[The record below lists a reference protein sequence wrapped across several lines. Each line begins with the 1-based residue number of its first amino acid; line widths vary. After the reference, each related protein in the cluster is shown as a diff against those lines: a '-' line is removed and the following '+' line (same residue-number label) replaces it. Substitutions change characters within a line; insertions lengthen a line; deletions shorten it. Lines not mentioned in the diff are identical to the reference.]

1 VPKGCVSVSERPV
14 GVANRSRD
22 GGSSRRSDGPSAP
35 GARVRR
41 ELPLGRDAGQLA
53 QAGAKLAIGERR
65 CRAVLHGTVPAVS
78 RVVGAELG
86 REPPMHRPGPEH
98 DDPIAGRHQGGDAAQ
113 VGGQEALTPPV
124 GEVVRV
130 GTTPRAHPRI
140 VVGLAGRAP
149 MRRDLRPDPAGLG
162 LAAGGGRAAAP
173 QQDRLVG
180 VEPDESDGP
189 MLVLALEPHR
199 IASGRHAAGRA
210 ARAAAIVSRSTGSGQ
225 ESTVTNGPLDGMDG
239 AIRPIRGAAAA
250 GQSIRMAASVEP
262 GARVPAAG
270 AGGTH
275 AARRI
280 VVEGVVQGVGFR
292 PFVWRLATELGLAG
306 RVRNAAG
313 RVEIEAAGEPA
324 SLAAFAR
331 RLRSDAPPRARVERV
346 ATTPLEATLGDA
358 LPSPFAIDESVGATA
373 TERLFPPDIATCDDC
388 IREVG
393 DPADRRAGYPFT
405 NCTNCGPRAT
415 IIDQLPYDR
424 AQTTMR
430 AFPLC
435 PACAAEYA
443 DPANRRFHAE
453 PVACATCGPRL
464 AYRPTDAAAPTTW
477 AGAALAAAVAEIRA
491 GRIVA
496 IKGLG
501 GYHLACD
508 ATDDGAVRRLRDR
521 KRRWAKPFA
530 VMVEDVTAAGRLARI
545 GAAEQA
551 LLLGP
556 ARPIVLLEAH
566 RRGEPALAPSVAAG
580 NRRLGIFLPY
590 TPLHHLLMAAVG
602 RPIVLT
608 SGNLA
613 DEPLATDDADA
624 AERLAG
630 LADAFLVHDRE
641 IRARY
646 DDSVTRVVA
655 GHESIVR
662 RARGY
667 APEALPLPVPAGRPL
682 LAVGAELKHTF
693 TLARGSRAHV
703 APHNGDLEDL
713 ATHRAF
719 TDGLAHLGRLLAL
732 EPEVAAHDL
741 HPEYLSTKYAVA
753 RFPAERRI
761 AVQHHHAH
769 VASCA
774 AEHGISGPFIGVA
787 YDGLG
792 MGDDG
797 TLWGGE
803 ILAADLAG
811 YRRLGRFG
819 RAPLPGGALA
829 VRRPYRMALGYLLA
843 AEAID
848 DDGDAMSPDPA
859 LLAAITARLDPREV
873 AVIRTQL
880 ARRLNAPL
888 ASSAGRLF
896 DAAAAIIGL
905 RDVAEYEAQAA
916 IDLEIAAGER
926 RAAALPARLAR
937 VDGLL
942 VYDPRPTLRALVE
955 GAAAGRSPGILAA
968 AFHETIADVTRELV
982 DGARAA
988 TGLRTVCLSGGV
1000 FQNRRLASTLV
1011 RRLGRDGFDVFI
1023 NRRVPVNDGG
1033 ISYGQAAV
1041 AAATMAADAG
1051 RGPAVPAGRA

>member
-1 VPKGCVSVSERPV
+1 
-14 GVANRSRD
+14 
-22 GGSSRRSDGPSAP
+22 
-35 GARVRR
+35 
-41 ELPLGRDAGQLA
+41 
-53 QAGAKLAIGERR
+53 
-65 CRAVLHGTVPAVS
+65 
-78 RVVGAELG
+78 
-86 REPPMHRPGPEH
+86 
-98 DDPIAGRHQGGDAAQ
+98 
-113 VGGQEALTPPV
+113 
-124 GEVVRV
+124 
-130 GTTPRAHPRI
+130 
-140 VVGLAGRAP
+140 
-149 MRRDLRPDPAGLG
+149 
-162 LAAGGGRAAAP
+162 
-173 QQDRLVG
+173 
-180 VEPDESDGP
+180 
-189 MLVLALEPHR
+189 
-199 IASGRHAAGRA
+199 
-210 ARAAAIVSRSTGSGQ
+210 
-225 ESTVTNGPLDGMDG
+225 
-239 AIRPIRGAAAA
+239 
-250 GQSIRMAASVEP
+250 MAASVEP

-270 AGGTH
+270 AGGAG

-313 RVEIEAAGEPA
+313 RVEIEAAGTPA
-324 SLAAFAR
+324 ALAAFAR

-346 ATTPLEATLGDA
+346 VATPLEAEPAGS
-358 LPSPFAIDESVGATA
+358 LPSPFAIDESSAAAA
-373 TERLFPPDIATCDDC
+373 TERLFPPDIATCDAC
-388 IREVG
+388 LEELR
-393 DPADRRAGYPFT
+393 DPADRRHRYPFT
-405 NCTNCGPRAT
+405 NCTDCGPRAT
-415 IIDQLPYDR
+415 IIDELPYDR
-424 AQTTMR
+424 ARTTMR
-430 AFPLC
+430 DFALC

-443 DPANRRFHAE
+443 DPGDRRFHAE
-453 PVACATCGPRL
+453 PVACPGCGPRL
-464 AYRPTDAAAPTTW
+464 AYRPTAAAAPT
-477 AGAALAAAVAEIRA
+477 ARADAALAAAVADIRA

-496 IKGLG
+496 VKGLG

-508 ATDDGAVRRLRDR
+508 ATADAAVRRLRDR

-530 VMVEDVTAAGRLARI
+530 VMVADVAAAERLARI
-545 GAAEQA
+545 GAVERA
-551 LLLGP
+551 LLTGP
-556 ARPIVLLEAH
+556 ARPIVLLEA
-566 RRGEPALAPSVAAG
+566 RRGGEPALSPAVAAG

-590 TPLHHLLMAAVG
+590 TPLHHLLLEAVG
-602 RPIVLT
+602 RPLVLT
-608 SGNLA
+608 SGNLS

-630 LADAFLVHDRE
+630 LADAFLLHDRE

-655 GHESIVR
+655 GRESIVR

-667 APEALPLPVPAGRPL
+667 APEALPLPVPAPRPV

-693 TLARGSRAHV
+693 TLARGERAHV

-713 ATHRAF
+713 ATHRTF

-732 EPEVAAHDL
+732 EPEVVAHDL
-741 HPEYLSTKYAVA
+741 HPEYLSTKFALE
-753 RFPAERRI
+753 RFAPGRRV

-774 AEHGISGPFIGVA
+774 AEHGVRDPFIGVA

-803 ILAADLAG
+803 ILVADLAG
-811 YRRLGRFG
+811 YRRVGRFG

-843 AEAID
+843 AEVVGG
-848 DDGDAMSPDPA
+848 DDGAALDPA
-859 LLAAITARLDPREV
+859 LAAPLAARLDPREV
-873 AVIRTQL
+873 AVIRTQV
-880 ARRLNAPL
+880 ARGLNAPL

-926 RAAALPARLAR
+926 RAAPLPARLAR
-937 VDGLL
+937 ADGLV

-955 GAAAGRSPGILAA
+955 GTAAGRSPVLLAA
-968 AFHETIADVTRELV
+968 AFHETIAEVTRELV
-982 DGARAA
+982 ADARAA
-988 TGLRTVCLSGGV
+988 SGLRVVCLSGGV

-1011 RRLGRDGFDVFI
+1011 RRLARDGFEVFI

-1033 ISYGQAAV
+1033 ISYGQAAI
-1041 AAATMAADAG
+1041 AAATMAAGAG
-1051 RGPAVPAGRA
+1051 REPGAPARGA

>member
-1 VPKGCVSVSERPV
+1 
-14 GVANRSRD
+14 
-22 GGSSRRSDGPSAP
+22 
-35 GARVRR
+35 
-41 ELPLGRDAGQLA
+41 
-53 QAGAKLAIGERR
+53 
-65 CRAVLHGTVPAVS
+65 
-78 RVVGAELG
+78 
-86 REPPMHRPGPEH
+86 
-98 DDPIAGRHQGGDAAQ
+98 
-113 VGGQEALTPPV
+113 
-124 GEVVRV
+124 
-130 GTTPRAHPRI
+130 
-140 VVGLAGRAP
+140 
-149 MRRDLRPDPAGLG
+149 
-162 LAAGGGRAAAP
+162 
-173 QQDRLVG
+173 
-180 VEPDESDGP
+180 
-189 MLVLALEPHR
+189 
-199 IASGRHAAGRA
+199 
-210 ARAAAIVSRSTGSGQ
+210 
-225 ESTVTNGPLDGMDG
+225 
-239 AIRPIRGAAAA
+239 
-250 GQSIRMAASVEP
+250 MAASGEP
-262 GARVPAAG
+262 GACVPAAG
-270 AGGTH
+270 AGVARG
-275 AARRI
+275 ARRI

-306 RVRNAAG
+306 RVRNVAG
-313 RVEIEAAGEPA
+313 RVEIEATGDSR
-324 SLAAFAR
+324 SLAAFVR
-331 RLRSDAPPRARVERV
+331 RLRSDAPPRARVDAV
-346 ATTPLEATLGDA
+346 IATA
-358 LPSPFAIDESVGATA
+358 LPVGEAGDQPLPFAIDESVSAAA

-388 IREVG
+388 LGEVL
-393 DPADRRAGYPFT
+393 DPTDRRYRYPFT

-415 IIDQLPYDR
+415 IIDELPYDR

-453 PVACATCGPRL
+453 PVACPACGPRL
-464 AYRPTDAAAPTTW
+464 AYRPTDAPAAT
-477 AGAALAAAVAEIRA
+477 AREDAALAAAAADLAA

-501 GYHLACD
+501 GYHLGCD
-508 ATDDGAVRRLRDR
+508 ATDEAAVQRLRDR

-530 VMVEDVTAAGRLARI
+530 IMVADLPAVERLARV
-545 GAAEQA
+545 GATERA
-551 LLLGP
+551 LLTSP
-556 ARPIVLLEAH
+556 ERPIVLLVAR
-566 RRGEPALAPSVAAG
+566 RRGAPRLAPSVAAG
-580 NRRLGIFLPY
+580 NHRLGIFLPY

-608 SGNLA
+608 SGNLS

-624 AERLAG
+624 ADRLAG

-646 DDSVTRVVA
+646 DDSVSRVVGGRA
-655 GHESIVR
+655 SIVR

-667 APEALPLPVPAGRPL
+667 APDALALPVAADRPI

-693 TLARGSRAHV
+693 TLARGRRAHV

-713 ATHRAF
+713 PTHRAF
-719 TDGLAHLGRLLAL
+719 TDGLEHLGRLLAI
-732 EPEVAAHDL
+732 EPEVVAHDL

-761 AVQHHHAH
+761 GVQHHHAH

-774 AEHGISGPFIGVA
+774 AEHGLTGPFIGVA

-803 ILAADLAG
+803 ILAADLVG
-811 YRRLGRFG
+811 YRRLARFG

-829 VRRPYRMALGYLLA
+829 GKRPWRMALGYILA
-843 AEAID
+843 AEGLPSDDAHDGAID
-848 DDGDAMSPDPA
+848 PD
-859 LLAAITARLDPREV
+859 LAAPFVARLDPREV
-873 AVIRTQL
+873 AVLRTQV

-896 DAAAAIIGL
+896 DAAAALLGL

-926 RAAALPARLAR
+926 SASPLPARLAR

-942 VYDPRPTLRALVE
+942 VYDSRPTLRALLE
-955 GAAAGRSPGILAA
+955 GVAAGRAVGPLAA
-968 AFHETIADVTRELV
+968 AFHETIVEVTREPV
-982 DGARAA
+982 AA
-988 TGLRTVCLSGGV
+988 AAAKTGLRTVCLSGGV
-1000 FQNRRLASTLV
+1000 FQNRRLASTLL

-1041 AAATMAADAG
+1041 AAARMAAAGAAG
-1051 RGPAVPAGRA
+1051 REAPVRRA